1 MLFFCGKPHEMEAWE
16 ALPDEERA
24 EHSRRV
30 EQWFAEHRSQ
40 IRSSYQFA
48 SSYTAT
54 TVVFPPHGR
63 PLLVDGPFEGTG
75 MIDGEALIE
84 VADLDE
90 ALRLATTWPFRGP
103 APSIV
108 EIRPLAELE

>member
-1 MLFFCGKPHEMEAWE
+1 
-16 ALPDEERA
+16 
-24 EHSRRV
+24 
-30 EQWFAEHRSQ
+30 
-40 IRSSYQFA
+40 
-48 SSYTAT
+48 
-54 TVVFPPHGR
+54 
-63 PLLVDGPFEGTG
+63 